1 MRNVVGTPERGWLPQ
16 AFAVVAL
23 VTALR
28 LIALVFNKAEL
39 FVDETQYWFW
49 GQNFDFG
56 YYSKPPLIGWLIRA
70 VTDLA
75 GSSNP
80 FWVRMPGSVLHGI
93 TALVLGLTAARLF
106 DARTAFWTALT
117 YVTLPFVALG
127 SLLIST
133 DTVMAPFFAGAIL
146 FFVKTCQT
154 RGAGSAVLAG
164 LCTGAGF
171 MAKYAAI
178 YLIPGALLAALFLR
192 DFRPGW
198 RNAVLM
204 LVAFGLMIAP
214 NVIWNLTHDLTTVEH
229 TMDNA
234 GWVRTGA
241 HLNWSSLGTFFAS
254 QFGVFGP
261 VAMVALL
268 WGYLRGGTSAR
279 AGLAFLSV
287 PALAVVLVQALLD
300 RAYANW
306 AVGTYFAGTI
316 LAVSVL
322 GPRMRR
328 ISLAINLIPCI
339 LLPLLTV
346 LAPWPVIDGKPLL
359 QRYLGRAE
367 LSHAALAI
375 GHETGLPV
383 VSENRDILADLFYQ
397 NRNGDVPVYAVP
409 PKGRPGS
416 YYEQMFPMPAGLGQ
430 VVLVDR
436 DLPEGCSPSE
446 TRDLPRGGYWTRY
459 DVKAWTVNAE
469 CLYAH

>member
-1 MRNVVGTPERGWLPQ
+1 MTAEKAWWPRAL
-16 AFAVVAL
+16 AVVAL
-23 VTALR
+23 ITALR
-28 LIALVFNKAEL
+28 LLALAFNKAEL

-75 GSSNP
+75 GSSSP
-80 FWVRMPGSVLHGI
+80 FWVRMPGAVLHGV

-146 FFVKTCQT
+146 FFVRTCQT
-154 RGAGSAVLAG
+154 RGAGSAVLTG
-164 LCTGAGF
+164 LCAGAGF

-178 YLIPGALLAALFLR
+178 YLIPGALLAALVLR

-198 RNAVLM
+198 RNSLLM
-204 LVAFGLMIAP
+204 VVAFGGVIAP
-214 NVIWNLTHDLTTVEH
+214 NVLWNLTHDLTTVEH

-241 HLNWSSLGTFFAS
+241 HLNWGSLGEFFAS

-261 VAMVALL
+261 VSMLALL
-268 WGYLRGGTSAR
+268 WGYLRPANGPQKA
-279 AGLAFLSV
+279 LALLSI

-306 AVGTYFAGTI
+306 AVGAYFAGTI

-322 GPRMRR
+322 APRWRR
-328 ISLAINLIPCI
+328 IAVAVNLVPCV
-339 LLPLLTV
+339 LLPVLTL
-346 LAPWPVIDGKPLL
+346 LAPWPEVGGKPLL

-367 LSHAALAI
+367 LSKAALSLA
-375 GHETGLPV
+375 HSAGLPL
-383 VSENRDILADLFYQ
+383 VSDNRDVLADLFYQ
-397 NRNGDVPVYAVP
+397 GRDGQVPIYAVP
-409 PKGRPGS
+409 PEGRPRS
-416 YYEQMFPMPAGLGQ
+416 YYEQMRAMPEGLGP
-430 VVLVDR
+430 VL
-436 DLPEGCSPSE
+436 LIATQAPAACQGGESAA
-446 TRDLPRGGYWTRY
+446 LPRSGYWARY
-459 DVKAWTVNAE
+459 DMRAWYVEAE
-469 CLYAH
+469 CLYAR